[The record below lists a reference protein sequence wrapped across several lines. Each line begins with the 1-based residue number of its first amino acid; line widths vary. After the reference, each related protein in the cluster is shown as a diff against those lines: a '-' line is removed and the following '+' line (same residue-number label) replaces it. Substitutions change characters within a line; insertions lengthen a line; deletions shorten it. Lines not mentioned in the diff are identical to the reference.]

1 MNKTEQYLIKE
12 AIQPWILETVWIWS
26 CYGHV
31 EKILVG
37 LGWEQ
42 DWVLRDHREEE
53 RGMTAAGDVERL
65 SVRGYQ
71 CHGCTAGLSCEL
83 LIYRPWRT
91 ATHSAAMKDSGQEV
105 SSPFLPHHYS
115 VSFTAL
121 IWSLSVSLFIF
132 FHHFLIWLSFWI
144 SPLCNS

>member
-42 DWVLRDHREEE
+42 DWVLRDQDTERKRE
-53 RGMTAAGDVERL
+53 G
-65 SVRGYQ
+65 
-71 CHGCTAGLSCEL
+71 
-83 LIYRPWRT
+83 
-91 ATHSAAMKDSGQEV
+91 
-105 SSPFLPHHYS
+105 
-115 VSFTAL
+115 
-121 IWSLSVSLFIF
+121 
-132 FHHFLIWLSFWI
+132 
-144 SPLCNS
+144 